1 MKKLNTLLALVWLSL
16 TSLAFAADDPK
27 SAVKPAEAVKAPAFK
42 THLLSRAEL
51 DNLLA
56 KPDQIVIIDVRRPD
70 ELTKIGGFPVY
81 LSIQASDIEKSL
93 AYIPKDRSIITVSNH
108 AGRAGKIA
116 DLLTEKGY
124 KVAGTAG
131 VQTYEAEGGKI
142 KKIEPPAQK
151 TADASA
157 VK

>member
-1 MKKLNTLLALVWLSL
+1 MKYLNTLLALLLFSSA
-16 TSLAFAADDPK
+16 SLAFAAEDAK
-27 SAVKPAEAVKAPAFK
+27 LAAAKQAEAAKAPAFK
-42 THLLSRAEL
+42 THILSRAEL

-56 KPDQIVIIDVRRPD
+56 KPEQIVIIDVRRPD

-81 LSIQASDIEKSL
+81 LSIQASDVEKNL
-93 AYIPKDRSIITVSNH
+93 AYIPKDRAIITVSNH

-116 DLLTEKGY
+116 DLLAEKGY

-142 KKIEPPAQK
+142 TKIEPPAPK
-151 TADASA
+151 AADAA
-157 VK
+157 K